1 MMSLFHFTSLPHL
14 EEIIRSGTIRVTESN
29 IGAPWQDPIYPYG
42 THAGP
47 PVVHLLDSPD
57 PFDFDHGLTGAA
69 YDKRQARFEV
79 NVQGVPWGEWE
90 WTQMMSP
97 RWRGILERQAGEG
110 ASAHWRIQPAPIRAK
125 RWVSIAV
132 LDSEEAPVPDAYKAH
147 LGPADGQGYRALPEA
162 LIEAIRL
169 APGSH
174 VRPPR

>member
-14 EEIIRSGTIRVTESN
+14 EEIIRAGAIQTTESN

-47 PVVHLLDSPD
+47 PVVHLMDSPN
-57 PFDFDHGLTGAA
+57 PFEYDHGLTGAT
-69 YDKRQARFEV
+69 YDKRQVRFEV
-79 NVQGVPWGEWE
+79 SIPGIPWGAWE
-90 WTQMMSP
+90 WTQRMSP

-110 ASAHWRIQPAPIRAK
+110 SSAHWYIHPAPIRPR
-125 RWVSIAV
+125 RWVSVSI
-132 LDSEEAPVPDAYKAH
+132 LDSDETPVPDAYKAH
-147 LGPADGQGYRALPEA
+147 LGPADEHGYRPLREG

-169 APGSH
+169 APGES